1 MSEHRR
7 PVLCSFESRR
17 ASEMASL
24 IERQGGTALLAPSMR
39 ELPIEENP
47 VALDAIRR
55 IIHGEFSSVVL
66 MTGVGTEALFDVA
79 RSAGL
84 FEALLAALQK
94 CTIIVRG
101 PKPVVVLGKVGL
113 KYDIRAPEPNTW
125 QEILTAID
133 AASLNVRGQAVAVQ
147 EYGLPNQRF
156 YAALETRGAIITRVP
171 VYRWALPEDVGPLLA
186 AIQKVAA
193 GQVDAMLFT
202 SANQVTNVLSVARD
216 AGAEEAFR
224 GAVERGTRVISIGP
238 TCTEALQDQNFPVH
252 GEASPPKMGQL
263 VRVAL
268 EVLGVLQNE
277 NSANDKSTV

>member
-1 MSEHRR
+1 MSESRR

-24 IERQGGTALLAPSMR
+24 IERQGGTALVAPSMR

-55 IIHGEFSSVVL
+55 IIHGDFPSVVL

-84 FEALLAALQK
+84 FDSLLAALQK

-113 KYDIRAPEPNTW
+113 KYDIKAPEPNTW

-133 AASLNVRGQAVAVQ
+133 SASLNLQGQAVAVQ

-156 YAALETRGAIITRVP
+156 YAALEARGATITRVP

-186 AIQKVAA
+186 AIEKIAA

-202 SANQVTNVLSVARD
+202 SANQVTNVLGVARD
-216 AGAEEAFR
+216 AGAEDALR
-224 GAVERGTRVISIGP
+224 KAVEQGTRVISIGP

-268 EVLGVLQNE
+268 EVLGVSRSE
-277 NSANDKSTV
+277 IPANDESPV

>member
-1 MSEHRR
+1 MSEIRR

-24 IERQGGTALLAPSMR
+24 IERQGGTALIAPSMR

-47 VALDAIRR
+47 VALEVIRH
-55 IIHGEFSSVVL
+55 IINGEFPCIVL

-79 RSAGL
+79 RSASIY
-84 FEALLAALQK
+84 ESLLAALQK

-101 PKPVVVLGKVGL
+101 PKPVAVLGKVGL

-133 AASLNVRGQAVAVQ
+133 AASLDLQGKAVAVQ

-156 YAALETRGAIITRVP
+156 YAALEARGAVITRVP
-171 VYRWALPEDVGPLLA
+171 IYRWALPEDLNPLQQ
-186 AIQKVAA
+186 AIQQVVA
-193 GQVDAMLFT
+193 GHVDAMLFT
-202 SANQVTNVLSVARD
+202 SANQVTNVLSVARE
-216 AGAEEAFR
+216 AGAEDGLR
-224 GAVERGTRVISIGP
+224 TAVAHGTRVISIGP

-268 EVLGVLQNE
+268 EVLGAGHSDN
-277 NSANDKSTV
+277 KSD